1 MSITAPNKNYK
12 ETAEQTFESEDKG
25 SQFVSSSSCLRN
37 EGLLSRGRI
46 LFSPNHSIC
55 TFFPRPTKRDYRN
68 TLFAVGFGRIVCWNF
83 NDTRKRDPISSLERT
98 LLLPCLLETTTFV
111 LYFYTIY
118 LLTMFFAIFVISL
131 PSSFFFKEKIQ
142 ILTINLN
149 IKKEN
154 TEHQI
159 TKNVSN
165 LRWNLR

>member
-25 SQFVSSSSCLRN
+25 SQFVSSSSSCLRN

-46 LFSPNHSIC
+46 LFSPNHSIF

-68 TLFAVGFGRIVCWNF
+68 TLFAVGFRRIVCWNF

-98 LLLPCLLETTTFV
+98 LLLSCLLETTTFV

-118 LLTMFFAIFVISL
+118 LLTIFFTIFDILL

-142 ILTINLN
+142 ILTINSN
-149 IKKEN
+149 IKKKN
-154 TEHQI
+154 SEH
-159 TKNVSN
+159 
-165 LRWNLR
+165 